1 MYWYSGII
9 FLILLFSGCA
19 KQPEIGKKYFPE
31 EDKYIIQAIFD
42 EEHNLSKAINDYKF
56 LYNKTDKYIYL
67 KKMVALNFGNKEYN
81 KTIELSNQF
90 EKQFPDKIA
99 EVIKYKIFA
108 YLKLK
113 KPKIALKIGKEL
125 LKKKRDIST
134 YKLVAYI
141 YLEQKQYN
149 KAILYLKSA
158 YSISHDE
165 NILVEMGDIFFKYL
179 KKPNEAISYYQTD
192 IRLYGC
198 REMICSRLAEIYRS
212 LYDYDNL
219 IAIYKRLY
227 KNSYDNSY
235 AEKIVYILV
244 EQGKFKEAI
253 QFIKKNRLNK
263 KLLSAVYLT
272 KFRESNSYKDAY
284 KIYKLTNNNRYFF
297 LYSILKF
304 ENSKK
309 SILDIKNL
317 IANLETLIKKEDNPL
332 YLNYLGYILIDYDID
347 PKKGVEYVQKA
358 LEKEVGNKAFLDSL
372 AWGYYKLHKC
382 KKAYE
387 IMKTL
392 NLNDK
397 EIQKHKKIIRRCY
410 DNFRKNYS
418 KNRRKSKKR

>member
-1 MYWYSGII
+1 M
-9 FLILLFSGCA
+9 
-19 KQPEIGKKYFPE
+19 
-31 EDKYIIQAIFD
+31 
-42 EEHNLSKAINDYKF
+42 
-56 LYNKTDKYIYL
+56 
-67 KKMVALNFGNKEYN
+67 
-81 KTIELSNQF
+81 
-90 EKQFPDKIA
+90 
-99 EVIKYKIFA
+99 
-108 YLKLK
+108 
-113 KPKIALKIGKEL
+113 
-125 LKKKRDIST
+125 
-134 YKLVAYI
+134 
-141 YLEQKQYN
+141 
-149 KAILYLKSA
+149 
-158 YSISHDE
+158 
-165 NILVEMGDIFFKYL
+165 
-179 KKPNEAISYYQTD
+179 
-192 IRLYGC
+192 YGC

-244 EQGKFKEAI
+244 EEGKFKEAI

-317 IANLETLIKKEDNPL
+317 IANLEILIKKEDNPL

-347 PKKGVEYVQKA
+347 PQKGVEYVQKA